1 METRTQ
7 KDESVRRQL
16 LALAGMS
23 RPQLCDKWRDLY
35 GSEPPNSS
43 REFLRRRLTY
53 RVQEIV
59 YGGLDPALKAVLTP
73 DTAPEWRSLATLRD
87 GTKIV
92 REWHGREYEVTVRG
106 EKYEFQG
113 KLYRSLSGVARAIT
127 GTNWNGNEF
136 FGIKKR

>member
-1 METRTQ
+1 MTTVES

-43 REFLRRRLTY
+43 REFLRRRLAY
-53 RVQEIV
+53 RIQEIM
-59 YGGLDPALKAVLTP
+59 YGGLDATLKAELTVE
-73 DTAPEWRSLATLRD
+73 TAVDRKSDAPLRD

-106 EKYEFQG
+106 EKYEYAG

-127 GTNWNGNEF
+127 NTNWNGNKF

>member
-1 METRTQ
+1 MATTEN

-16 LALAGMS
+16 LTLAGMT

-43 REFLRRRLTY
+43 REFLRRRLAY
-53 RVQEIV
+53 RIQEIM
-59 YGGLDPALKAVLTP
+59 YGGLDPALKAALTVGNAP
-73 DTAPEWRSLATLRD
+73 VKPVTALRD

-92 REWHGREYEVTVRG
+92 REWHGREYEVIVRG
-106 EKYEFQG
+106 EKYEYAG

>member
-1 METRTQ
+1 MATTEN

-16 LALAGMS
+16 LTLAGMT

-43 REFLRRRLTY
+43 REFLRRRLAY
-53 RVQEIV
+53 RIQEIM
-59 YGGLDPALKAVLTP
+59 YGGLDPALKAALTVGNAP
-73 DTAPEWRSLATLRD
+73 VKPTTALRD

-92 REWHGREYEVTVRG
+92 REWHGREYEVIVRG
-106 EKYEFQG
+106 EKYEYAG
-113 KLYRSLSGVARAIT
+113 KLYRSLSGIAKAIT
-127 GTNWNGNEF
+127 NTNWNGNEF

>member
-1 METRTQ
+1 MATTEN
-7 KDESVRRQL
+7 KNESVRRQL
-16 LALAGMS
+16 LTLAGMP

-43 REFLRRRLTY
+43 REFLRRRLAY
-53 RVQEIV
+53 RIQEIM
-59 YGGLDPALKAVLTP
+59 YGGLDPALKAALTVGNAP
-73 DTAPEWRSLATLRD
+73 VKAVTALRD

-92 REWHGREYEVTVRG
+92 REWHGREYEVVVRG
-106 EKYEFQG
+106 EKYEYAG

-127 GTNWNGNEF
+127 NTNWNGNEF

>member
-1 METRTQ
+1 MATVEN

-16 LALAGMS
+16 LTLAGMT

-43 REFLRRRLTY
+43 REFLRRRLAY
-53 RVQEIV
+53 RIQEIM
-59 YGGLDPALKAVLTP
+59 YGGLDPALKAALTVGNAP
-73 DTAPEWRSLATLRD
+73 VKPTTALRD

-92 REWHGREYEVTVRG
+92 REWHGREYEVVVRG
-106 EKYEFQG
+106 EKYEYAG

-127 GTNWNGNEF
+127 NTNWNGNEF

>member
-1 METRTQ
+1 
-7 KDESVRRQL
+7 
-16 LALAGMS
+16 
-23 RPQLCDKWRDLY
+23 LY
-35 GSEPPNSS
+35 GTEPPNSS
-43 REFLRRRLTY
+43 REFLRRRLAY

-59 YGGLDPALKAVLTP
+59 YGGLEATLKAELTADSVP
-73 DTAPEWRSLATLRD
+73 DRKMAGVLRD

-106 EKYEFQG
+106 ARYEYNG

-136 FGIKKR
+136 FGIKKG

>member
-1 METRTQ
+1 MATTEN

-16 LALAGMS
+16 LTLAGMP

-43 REFLRRRLTY
+43 REFLRRRLAY
-53 RVQEIV
+53 RIQEIM
-59 YGGLDPALKAVLTP
+59 YGGLDPALKAALTVGNALVKP
-73 DTAPEWRSLATLRD
+73 TTALRD

-92 REWHGREYEVTVRG
+92 REWHGREYEVVVRG
-106 EKYEFQG
+106 EKYEYAG

-127 GTNWNGNEF
+127 NTNWNGNEF

>member
-1 METRTQ
+1 MATTEN

-16 LALAGMS
+16 LTLAGMT

-43 REFLRRRLTY
+43 REFLRRRLAY
-53 RVQEIV
+53 RIQEIM
-59 YGGLDPALKAVLTP
+59 YGGLDPALKAALTVGNAP
-73 DTAPEWRSLATLRD
+73 VKPTTALRD

-92 REWHGREYEVTVRG
+92 REWHGREYEVVVRG
-106 EKYEFQG
+106 EKYEYAG

-127 GTNWNGNEF
+127 NTNWNGNEF

>member
-1 METRTQ
+1 MTTTEN

-16 LALAGMS
+16 LTLAGMP

-43 REFLRRRLTY
+43 REFLRRRLAY
-53 RVQEIV
+53 RIQEIM
-59 YGGLDPALKAVLTP
+59 YGGLDPALKAALTVGNAP
-73 DTAPEWRSLATLRD
+73 VKPTTALRD

-92 REWHGREYEVTVRG
+92 REWHGREYEVVVRG
-106 EKYEFQG
+106 EKYEYAG

-127 GTNWNGNEF
+127 NTNWNGNEF

>member
-1 METRTQ
+1 MATTEN

-16 LALAGMS
+16 LTLAGMT
-23 RPQLCDKWRDLY
+23 RQQLCDKWRDLY

-43 REFLRRRLTY
+43 REFLRRRLAY
-53 RVQEIV
+53 RIQEIM
-59 YGGLDPALKAVLTP
+59 YGGLDPALKAALTVGNAP
-73 DTAPEWRSLATLRD
+73 VKPTTALRD

-92 REWHGREYEVTVRG
+92 REWHGREYEVVVRG
-106 EKYEFQG
+106 EKYEYAG

-127 GTNWNGNEF
+127 NTNWNGNEF

>member
-1 METRTQ
+1 MTTTEN

-16 LALAGMS
+16 LTLAGMT

-43 REFLRRRLTY
+43 REFLRRRLAY
-53 RVQEIV
+53 RIQEIM
-59 YGGLDPALKAVLTP
+59 YGGLDPALKAALTVGNAP
-73 DTAPEWRSLATLRD
+73 VKPTTALRD

-92 REWHGREYEVTVRG
+92 REWHGREYEVVVRG
-106 EKYEFQG
+106 EKYEYAG

-127 GTNWNGNEF
+127 NTNWNGNEF

>member
-1 METRTQ
+1 MPA
-7 KDESVRRQL
+7 V
-16 LALAGMS
+16 S
-23 RPQLCDKWRDLY
+23 R
-35 GSEPPNSS
+35 SA
-43 REFLRRRLTY
+43 F
-53 RVQEIV
+53 
-59 YGGLDPALKAVLTP
+59 P
-73 DTAPEWRSLATLRD
+73 DTAPERRTLAALRD

-92 REWHGREYEVTVRG
+92 REWHGQEYEVTVRG

>member
-1 METRTQ
+1 MATTEN

-16 LALAGMS
+16 LTLAGMT

-43 REFLRRRLTY
+43 REFLRRRLAY
-53 RVQEIV
+53 RIQEIM
-59 YGGLDPALKAVLTP
+59 YGGLDPALKAALTVGNAP
-73 DTAPEWRSLATLRD
+73 VKPVTALRD

-92 REWHGREYEVTVRG
+92 REWHGREYEVIVRG
-106 EKYEFQG
+106 EKYEYAG

-127 GTNWNGNEF
+127 NTNWNGNEF

>member
-1 METRTQ
+1 MATVES

-16 LALAGMS
+16 LTLAGMT

-43 REFLRRRLTY
+43 REFLRRRLAY
-53 RVQEIV
+53 RIQEIM
-59 YGGLDPALKAVLTP
+59 YGGLDPALKAALTVGNAP
-73 DTAPEWRSLATLRD
+73 VKPTTALRD

-92 REWHGREYEVTVRG
+92 REWHGREYEVIVRG
-106 EKYEFQG
+106 EKYEYAG

-127 GTNWNGNEF
+127 NTNWNGNEF
-136 FGIKKR
+136 FGIRKR

>member
-1 METRTQ
+1 MATTEN

-16 LALAGMS
+16 LTLAGMP

-43 REFLRRRLTY
+43 REFLRRRLAY
-53 RVQEIV
+53 RIQEIM
-59 YGGLDPALKAVLTP
+59 YGGLDPALKAALTVGN
-73 DTAPEWRSLATLRD
+73 APVKPTTTLRD

-92 REWHGREYEVTVRG
+92 REWHGREYEVIVRG
-106 EKYEFQG
+106 EKYEYAG

-127 GTNWNGNEF
+127 NTNWNGNEF
-136 FGIKKR
+136 FGIRKR

>member
-1 METRTQ
+1 MTTTEN

-16 LALAGMS
+16 LTLAGMP

-43 REFLRRRLTY
+43 REFLRRRLAY
-53 RVQEIV
+53 RIQEIM
-59 YGGLDPALKAVLTP
+59 YGGLDPALKAALTVGN
-73 DTAPEWRSLATLRD
+73 APVKPTMTLRD

-92 REWHGREYEVTVRG
+92 REWHGREYEVIVRG
-106 EKYEFQG
+106 EKYEYAG

-127 GTNWNGNEF
+127 NTNWNGNEF

>member
-1 METRTQ
+1 METTEN

-16 LALAGMS
+16 LTLAGMT

-43 REFLRRRLTY
+43 REFLRRRLAY
-53 RVQEIV
+53 RIQEIM
-59 YGGLDPALKAVLTP
+59 YGGLDPTLKAALTVGNAP
-73 DTAPEWRSLATLRD
+73 VKPTTALRD

-92 REWHGREYEVTVRG
+92 REWHGREYEVIVRG
-106 EKYEFQG
+106 EKYEYAG

-127 GTNWNGNEF
+127 NTNWNGNEF